1 LSLSSLYSQL
11 INLLLNQS
19 FFSTLQTTESSPPHQ
34 SNSGKD
40 IEYATGQIPNG
51 GGLSPPVIGYHA
63 PKTSTLL
70 HGLTRDPA
78 DAGQK
83 RKTRASTTSTSILA
97 PKKKPKVKRAKPD
110 DKPADDLPDMDPSI
124 EQALDE
130 EAIGDEVN
138 QAAAEVS
145 DTERTPSA
153 SPEQTL
159 PTPSALVHFSRVS
172 ILH

>member
-1 LSLSSLYSQL
+1 L

-19 FFSTLQTTESSPPHQ
+19 FSTLQTTESSPPHQ

-40 IEYATGQIPNG
+40 IEYAAGLIPNG

-70 HGLTRDPA
+70 HGLTREPA
-78 DAGQK
+78 DEGQK
-83 RKTRASTTSTSILA
+83 RKTRASTISTSILT
-97 PKKKPKVKRAKPD
+97 PKKKTKVKRAKPD
-110 DKPADDLPDMDPSI
+110 DKPADDLPDLDPSI

-130 EAIGDEVN
+130 EAIGDEVD
-138 QAAAEVS
+138 QATAEVS
-145 DTERTPSA
+145 DTEITPPA

-159 PTPSALVHFSRVS
+159 PTPSAPVHFSRVS
-172 ILH
+172 VLH